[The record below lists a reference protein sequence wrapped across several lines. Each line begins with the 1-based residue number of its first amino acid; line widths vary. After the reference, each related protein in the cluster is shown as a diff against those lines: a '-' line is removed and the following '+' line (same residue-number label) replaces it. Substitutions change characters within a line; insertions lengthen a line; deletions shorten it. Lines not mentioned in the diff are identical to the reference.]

1 MNSWLRTGIGEHL
14 TTFDL
19 LQKFPKVITHD
30 KRLSSFDEDQL
41 NYFFHS
47 ISELKEKLLALLI
60 QLPPSIDIIEGL
72 DALRNILPFLDKG
85 YRYAVEVRHKSW
97 FQDLAYK
104 KNKRA
109 QIQEIVDASM
119 LSEQEKEW
127 MEEYKLQ
134 SLSHL
139 TDDNENR
146 SMEHITM
153 PNLFDMRRNY
163 PK

>member
-1 MNSWLRTGIGEHL
+1 MNYGSNST
-14 TTFDL
+14 
-19 LQKFPKVITHD
+19 
-30 KRLSSFDEDQL
+30 KR
-41 NYFFHS
+41 
-47 ISELKEKLLALLI
+47 ISA
-60 QLPPSIDIIEGL
+60 
-72 DALRNILPFLDKG
+72 
-85 YRYAVEVRHKSW
+85 
-97 FQDLAYK
+97 
-104 KNKRA
+104 
-109 QIQEIVDASM
+109 IQEIVDASM

-134 SLSHL
+134 SLSHP

>member
-1 MNSWLRTGIGEHL
+1 MVKGIQE
-14 TTFDL
+14 
-19 LQKFPKVITHD
+19 
-30 KRLSSFDEDQL
+30 E
-41 NYFFHS
+41 
-47 ISELKEKLLALLI
+47 
-60 QLPPSIDIIEGL
+60 
-72 DALRNILPFLDKG
+72 
-85 YRYAVEVRHKSW
+85 
-97 FQDLAYK
+97 
-104 KNKRA
+104 KRA
-109 QIQEIVDASM
+109 HIQEIVDASM

>member
-1 MNSWLRTGIGEHL
+1 MNYGSNST
-14 TTFDL
+14 
-19 LQKFPKVITHD
+19 
-30 KRLSSFDEDQL
+30 KR
-41 NYFFHS
+41 
-47 ISELKEKLLALLI
+47 ISA
-60 QLPPSIDIIEGL
+60 
-72 DALRNILPFLDKG
+72 
-85 YRYAVEVRHKSW
+85 
-97 FQDLAYK
+97 
-104 KNKRA
+104 
-109 QIQEIVDASM
+109 IQEIVDASM

-146 SMEHITM
+146 SMEHIIM